1 MKTIIAVELGEK
13 NIQRLRETFP
23 SVEFYFPQDR
33 DALFREIEDSEI
45 LFAKGVPPEL
55 WERAKKLRW
64 YQAGMAGVDRVIP
77 LLGHLPE
84 LMVTNASGAHGEA
97 ISDLILAMMLSFSTG
112 LHYLERRLGGV
123 CSPAELEVIRNRKFN
138 LRGQTLCIVGLGD
151 IGGALAAKAAGLGM
165 RTIGVSRTGT
175 RSGLVEVHY
184 LAEDLPRALPHAD
197 HVALCLPLTA
207 ETRGIVGAA
216 ELALMKRGAYIYNVG
231 CGGSLDH
238 AALIEAL
245 RTGYLAGAGLDVT
258 APEPLPADSPLRA
271 MDRVILTEH
280 TSGSS
285 PDNADLITGIF
296 IENLTRFLGGHG
308 LKNLVARK
316 RGY

>member
-1 MKTIIAVELGEK
+1 MKAIIAIDIGEK
-13 NIQRLRETFP
+13 NVQRLREGFP
-23 SVEFYFPQDR
+23 ALEFCFPQDR
-33 DALFREIEDSEI
+33 DALFREIGDSEI

-55 WERAKKLRW
+55 WERARKLRW

-77 LLGHLPE
+77 QLDRLPD
-84 LMVTNASGAHGEA
+84 LAVTNASGAHGEA

-123 CSPAELEVIRNRKFN
+123 CSPVELEGIRNRKFN

-151 IGGALAAKAAGLGM
+151 IGGALASKAAVSGM

-175 RSGLVEVHY
+175 RSGLVEAHY
-184 LAEDLPRALPHAD
+184 LAEDLHRALPQAD
-197 HVALCLPLTA
+197 HVALCFPLTA
-207 ETRGIVGAA
+207 ETRSIVGAV
-216 ELALMKRGAYIYNVG
+216 EIALMKRGAYIYNVG
-231 CGGSLDH
+231 RGGSLDH

-245 RTGYLAGAGLDVT
+245 KSGYLAGAGLDVT

-271 MDRVILTEH
+271 MDMVILTEH

-285 PDNADLITGIF
+285 VNNADLIAGIF
-296 IENLTRFLGGHG
+296 QENLARFLSGAA
-308 LKNLVARK
+308 LKNVVIRN